1 MKRRHG
7 FLAELRRR
15 NVIRMGGLYLVGAWL
30 VVQVADTV
38 LPMFG
43 APEWMPRSIVALLAI
58 GFLPALIFAW
68 VFELTP
74 EGLKRD
80 DDVPA
85 EASIA
90 ARTGRRMEHMIVAL
104 LLVAVAYFAVDKF
117 VLMPERAA
125 VAEATRASA
134 VAEPG
139 IAERSIAVMPFANTS
154 GDPANEYFS
163 DGLSEE
169 MIVTLG
175 KLRDL
180 KVIGRNSSF
189 QFKGKSEDSR
199 TVGARLG
206 VAYLLEGS
214 VRKAGAQVRIAV
226 QLIRASDGSDVW
238 SQSYD
243 RELEDIFA
251 VQSEIAT
258 VVAQKL
264 QSTLLGDGR
273 GQALRTDAPPG
284 GDTGAYNELLQG
296 NFYYSRGTEADLRT
310 AIDHYQRAVDRDPRY
325 ASAYARMARARAI
338 LWARYIG
345 SLEPGEAE
353 SLPVAAKE
361 AATRALQLDPRSA
374 QAHLAQATVL
384 DYEGDFQASE
394 AGYRRAV
401 ALAPQDAEAIRRLAM
416 LQVTLGHAESGLEG
430 LARAIRLDPL
440 SAAAWSNQ
448 GLLFVALGR
457 HRDAEASLR
466 KAIELQ
472 PGFPVAHAMLGL
484 ALSLQGSAAEAVAA
498 ADREPDPFW
507 RTFGLAMVHEAN
519 GDRAASERYLQQLI
533 AAHADDS
540 PMQIA
545 QVYALRKQPDEMFR
559 WLDHALAV
567 GDGGLTEMR
576 LTPFVVDYAD
586 DSRFVALARKVG
598 VMPEQDPPTA
608 TSTKASP

>member
-1 MKRRHG
+1 MKLRHG

-30 VVQVADTV
+30 IVQVADTV
-38 LPMFG
+38 LSMFG
-43 APEWMPRSIVALLAI
+43 APAWMPRSIVALLAI
-58 GFLPALIFAW
+58 GFVPALVFAW

-80 DDVPA
+80 EEVPA

-90 ARTGRRMEHMIVAL
+90 AQTARRMEHMIVAL
-104 LLVAVAYFAVDKF
+104 LLAAVAYFAFDKF
-117 VLMPERAA
+117 VLAPKRAA
-125 VAEATRASA
+125 AADTASA
-134 VAEPG
+134 SAMAEPG

-189 QFKGKSEDSR
+189 QFKGRSEDSR
-199 TVGARLG
+199 TVGAKLG

-214 VRKAGAQVRIAV
+214 VRKAGAKVRIAV

-243 RELEDIFA
+243 RDLEDIFA

-264 QSTLLGDGR
+264 QSTLLADGR
-273 GQALRTDAPPG
+273 GQALYADAPPG

-310 AIDHYQRAVDRDPRY
+310 AIGHYERAVALDPRY
-325 ASAYARMARARAI
+325 AAAYARMAQARAI

-353 SLPVAAKE
+353 WLPAAARQ
-361 AATRALQLDPRSA
+361 AAAMALQLDPQSA

-384 DYEGDFQASE
+384 DYQGDFQASE
-394 AGYRRAV
+394 AGYRRAL
-401 ALAPQDAEAIRRLAM
+401 ALAPQNAEAIRRLAM
-416 LQVTLGHAESGLEG
+416 LQASLGRAENGLAG

-448 GLLFVALGR
+448 GLLLVTYGR
-457 HRDAEASLR
+457 HREAEVSLR
-466 KAIELQ
+466 RAIELQ
-472 PGFPVAHAMLGL
+472 PGYPIAHAMLGL
-484 ALSLQGSAAEAVAA
+484 ALALQGKAAEAAA
-498 ADREPDPFW
+498 VADRETDSSW
-507 RTFGLAMVHEAN
+507 RTFGLALVHEAN
-519 GDRAASERYLQQLI
+519 GDRVESERYLQQLI
-533 AAHADDS
+533 AEHADGAA
-540 PMQIA
+540 MQIA
-545 QVYALRKQPDEMFR
+545 EVYALRKQPDEMFR
-559 WLDHALAV
+559 WLDHALAT
-567 GDGGLTEMR
+567 GDGGLPEMR
-576 LTPFVVDYAD
+576 MTPFVAGYAD
-586 DSRFVALARKVG
+586 DPRFITLARKVG
-598 VMPEQDPPTA
+598 VMPEQDPRA
-608 TSTKASP
+608 AASAKASP